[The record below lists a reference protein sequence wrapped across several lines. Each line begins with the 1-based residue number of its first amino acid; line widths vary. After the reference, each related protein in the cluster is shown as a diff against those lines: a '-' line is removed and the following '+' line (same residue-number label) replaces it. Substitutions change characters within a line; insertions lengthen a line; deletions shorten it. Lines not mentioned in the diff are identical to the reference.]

1 VKKQDPKKR
10 KRKETQNES
19 PEYEKKSISNPKY
32 FQKEKKEKKKTEPNC
47 PAPSYERHSQ
57 IF

>member
-32 FQKEKKEKKKTEPNC
+32 FQKEKKREKENRTQL
-47 PAPSYERHSQ
+47 PST
-57 IF
+57 FL